1 MDRGRAPSVF
11 LLGGGKP
18 KGWGAGGLAACLLQ
32 TPCPAPRSRPC
43 SRMRWHA
50 DGILSSPPPP
60 SVQVDPTLSRTVVVS
75 TKLDTRIPQFARAS
89 DVEMFLRPPSR
100 LLEAGMLGGSP
111 FFTSVPSGRVGNS
124 PDAIFRSNEHF
135 RQATAEREALDVAGE
150 ALAGWACCHEVAAGG
165 VWGNLVGLGV
175 QGGLGDGLVRATR
188 DV

>member
-1 MDRGRAPSVF
+1 
-11 LLGGGKP
+11 
-18 KGWGAGGLAACLLQ
+18 
-32 TPCPAPRSRPC
+32 
-43 SRMRWHA
+43 MRWHA